1 MKIAIPDKISPSYFV
16 AEAAVELGF
25 FKAEGLDVS
34 LELVY
39 PVDKAY
45 EALRDGKIDFVGG
58 AAHAVPSAFP
68 GFKGAKLIAAQAQ
81 GMYWFLVMRTDIGA
95 KRGDLSI
102 VKGRTIGAAPWVNT
116 GLRGLLIAA
125 GIDLERDKVN
135 IAPVPGL
142 IGDSVPNFGVM
153 ASKALQDGKLDGFW
167 ANGMGAE
174 IAVRGGYG
182 IVVADARRGDGPKQ
196 CFDYTCPAI
205 AASDAL
211 IASAPEKVAAA
222 VRAIAKTQAALKA
235 DVNRAGE
242 VGRILFPPME
252 AELIVELVR
261 RDLPYY
267 DATLSRDFIA
277 GMTAFLRSQSVL
289 SGDVPYEQIV
299 ATQYA
304 QYWKA

>member
-1 MKIAIPDKISPSYFV
+1 MKIAIPDKISPSYFI

-45 EALRDGKIDFVGG
+45 EALRAGKIDFVGG
-58 AAHAVPSAFP
+58 AAHAVPAAFP
-68 GFKGAKLIAAQAQ
+68 NYEGAKLIAAQAQ
-81 GMYWFLVMRTDIGA
+81 GMYWFLVMRSDIGA
-95 KRGDLSI
+95 KRGDLSC
-102 VKGRTIGAAPWVNT
+102 VKGRTIGAAPWVNM

-125 GIDLERDKVN
+125 GIDPERDNVK

-142 IGDSVPNFGVM
+142 IGDAVPNFGVM

-174 IAVRGGYG
+174 VAVRGGYG
-182 IVVADARRGDGPKQ
+182 VVVADARRGDGPKQ
-196 CFDYTCPAI
+196 CFNYTCPAI
-205 AASDAL
+205 TTSDAL
-211 IASAPEKVAAA
+211 IARSPDTVAAA

-242 VGRILFPPME
+242 VGRKLFPPME
-252 AELIVELVR
+252 ADLIVELVR
-261 RDLPYY
+261 RDLPWY
-267 DATLSRDFIA
+267 DATLSKDFIA
-277 GMTAFLRSQSVL
+277 GMTAFLRSQNVL
-289 SGDVPYEQIV
+289 QGDLPYEQVV
-299 ATQYA
+299 AA
-304 QYWKA
+304 RFAPIWKA

>member
-1 MKIAIPDKISPSYFV
+1 
-16 AEAAVELGF
+16 
-25 FKAEGLDVS
+25 
-34 LELVY
+34 
-39 PVDKAY
+39 
-45 EALRDGKIDFVGG
+45 
-58 AAHAVPSAFP
+58 
-68 GFKGAKLIAAQAQ
+68 
-81 GMYWFLVMRTDIGA
+81 
-95 KRGDLSI
+95 
-102 VKGRTIGAAPWVNT
+102 
-116 GLRGLLIAA
+116 
-125 GIDLERDKVN
+125 
-135 IAPVPGL
+135 VPGL

-182 IVVADARRGDGPKQ
+182 VVVADARRGDGPKE
-196 CFDYTCPAI
+196 CFNYTCPAI
-205 AASDAL
+205 TTSDAL
-211 IASAPEKVAAA
+211 IASSPDKIAAA

-235 DVNRAGE
+235 DVNRTGE
-242 VGRILFPPME
+242 VGRKLFPPME

-267 DATLSRDFIA
+267 DASLPRDFIA
-277 GMTAFLRSQSVL
+277 GMTAFLRNQGVL

>member
-1 MKIAIPDKISPSYFV
+1 
-16 AEAAVELGF
+16 
-25 FKAEGLDVS
+25 
-34 LELVY
+34 
-39 PVDKAY
+39 
-45 EALRDGKIDFVGG
+45 
-58 AAHAVPSAFP
+58 
-68 GFKGAKLIAAQAQ
+68 
-81 GMYWFLVMRTDIGA
+81 MYWFLVMRTDIGA
-95 KRGDLSI
+95 KRGDLSV

-116 GLRGLLIAA
+116 GLRGLLMAA

-142 IGDSVPNFGVM
+142 IGDAVPNFGVM

-167 ANGMGAE
+167 ANGMGTE

-182 IVVADARRGDGPKQ
+182 IVVADARRIDGQKE
-196 CFDYTCPAI
+196 CFNYTCPAI
-205 AASDAL
+205 TASDAL
-211 IASAPEKVAAA
+211 IASEPEKVAAA

-242 VGRILFPPME
+242 VGRKLFPPME
-252 AELIVELVR
+252 ADLIVELVR
-261 RDLPYY
+261 RDLPFY
-267 DATLSRDFIA
+267 DATLSRDFIT
-277 GMTAFLRSQSVL
+277 GMTAFLRGQGVL